1 MRSSF
6 LGFAL
11 ILALS
16 ATSVSAAEKIV
27 PESSQK
33 NLNVTIYNANRAL
46 IKDTRAVQLENGLNT
61 LSFTGVSSQII
72 PQSALLQ
79 GTDLKTQEQN
89 FNFDVIDYNSLMEKS
104 VGSQVGIEYIDPA
117 TGAVSSGTAELLAFN
132 GGSPVLKIGNKIETN
147 YPGRIIFNKVPD
159 NLRVKPTLTIDVLT
173 QTNGTQNVDLSYLT
187 QGLSWRADYVAEL
200 NNNED
205 KLNLNGLVT
214 LTNNSNTDFKNA
226 HLQLVA
232 GDVNIVPVNTV
243 MARKATGY
251 MLEATVASDAMASE
265 SFSDFYLYTLPRT
278 TDILS
283 QQTKQVSLLSG
294 QNVSLKKTYEFNNQF
309 NMYADKLENISPEIF
324 ISFDNKKDNGLGV
337 ALPKGIIRL
346 YKSDSSGNMLLIG
359 EDRIQHTPNGETVR
373 LKTGKAFDLTADMKR
388 TQYQKLTGK
397 NAFQATYQIIL
408 KNGSSNPA
416 NVEITQDFGN
426 SFRITN
432 ENIPHFSETS
442 NQVKWIVP
450 VPANGMTTLTYELTK
465 K

>member
-1 MRSSF
+1 M
-6 LGFAL
+6 
-11 ILALS
+11 
-16 ATSVSAAEKIV
+16 
-27 PESSQK
+27 
-33 NLNVTIYNANRAL
+33 
-46 IKDTRAVQLENGLNT
+46 
-61 LSFTGVSSQII
+61 
-72 PQSALLQ
+72 
-79 GTDLKTQEQN
+79 
-89 FNFDVIDYNSLMEKS
+89 
-104 VGSQVGIEYIDPA
+104 
-117 TGAVSSGTAELLAFN
+117 
-132 GGSPVLKIGNKIETN
+132 
-147 YPGRIIFNKVPD
+147 
-159 NLRVKPTLTIDVLT
+159 
-173 QTNGTQNVDLSYLT
+173 DLSYLT

-337 ALPKGIIRL
+337 ALPKGTIRL
-346 YKSDSSGNMLLIG
+346 YKSDSAGNMLLVG
-359 EDRIQHTPNGETVR
+359 EDRINHTPNGENVR
-373 LKTGKAFDLTADMKR
+373 LKTGKAFDLTADMTR
-388 TQYQKLTGK
+388 THYQKLAGK
-397 NAFQATYQIIL
+397 NAFQATYQIVL
-408 KNGSSNPA
+408 KNGGQKPG
-416 NVEITQDFGN
+416 QCGN
-426 SFRITN
+426 YAGFRQF
-432 ENIPHFSETS
+432 IPHYKRKHSAFQRNLQSSQMDCAGSGEWHV
-442 NQVKWIVP
+442 NIDI
-450 VPANGMTTLTYELTK
+450 
-465 K
+465 

>member
-6 LGFAL
+6 FGISL
-11 ILALS
+11 ILALF
-16 ATSVSAAEKIV
+16 ATSVSATEKVI
-27 PESSQK
+27 PETEQK
-33 NLNVTIYNANRAL
+33 NLNVTIYNGNRAL
-46 IKDTRAVQLENGLNT
+46 IKDTRSIQLENGLNT
-61 LSFTGVSSQII
+61 ISFSGVSSQII
-72 PQSALLQ
+72 PESALLQ
-79 GTDLKTQEQN
+79 GVGLKTQEQN
-89 FNFDVIDYNSLMEKS
+89 FNFDLIDYNSLMEKS
-104 VGSQVGIEYIDPA
+104 VGSQVDIEYIDPA
-117 TGAVSSGTAELLAFN
+117 TGVVSNGTAELLAFN
-132 GGSPVLKIGNKIETN
+132 GGSPVLKIDNKIETN

-159 NLRVKPTLTIDVLT
+159 NLRAKPTLTVDVFA
-173 QTNGTQNVDLSYLT
+173 QNAGIQNVNLSYLT
-187 QGLSWRADYVAEL
+187 EGLSWRADYVGEL
-200 NNNED
+200 NSTED

-232 GDVNIVPVNTV
+232 GDVNIVPINAI
-243 MARKATGY
+243 MPRKAERY
-251 MLEATVASDAMASE
+251 MLASATVNDAISTE
-265 SFSDFYLYTLPRT
+265 KFSDFYLYTLPQT

-283 QQTKQVSLLSG
+283 KQTKQVALLSG

-416 NVEITQDFGN
+416 NVEIMQDFGS
-426 SFRITN
+426 SFRISN

>member
-6 LGFAL
+6 LGFAFM
-11 ILALS
+11 LAFA
-16 ATSVSAAEKIV
+16 ATSVSAAEKIIS
-27 PESSQK
+27 EANQK

-46 IKDTRAVQLENGLNT
+46 IKDTRTVQLENGLNT

-79 GTDLKTQEQN
+79 GVDLKTQEQN
-89 FNFDVIDYNSLMEKS
+89 FNFDLIDYNSLMEKS
-104 VGSQVGIEYIDPA
+104 VGTQVGIEYIDPA

-159 NLRVKPTLTIDVLT
+159 NLRIKPTLTIDVLA
-173 QTNGTQNVDLSYLT
+173 QTGGAQNVDLSYLT

-200 NNNED
+200 NETED

-232 GDVNIVPVNTV
+232 GDVNIVPVNAMV
-243 MARKATGY
+243 ARKATGY
-251 MLEATVASDAMASE
+251 LMEAAVASDAMASE

-294 QNVSLKKTYEFNNQF
+294 QNVSLKKTYEFNNSF
-309 NMYADKLENISPEIF
+309 NMYADKLEKS
-324 ISFDNKKDNGLGV
+324 KYGV
-337 ALPKGIIRL
+337 NLPFL
-346 YKSDSSGNMLLIG
+346 Y
-359 EDRIQHTPNGETVR
+359 
-373 LKTGKAFDLTADMKR
+373 LTC
-388 TQYQKLTGK
+388 KLTF
-397 NAFQATYQIIL
+397 N
-408 KNGSSNPA
+408 
-416 NVEITQDFGN
+416 
-426 SFRITN
+426 
-432 ENIPHFSETS
+432 
-442 NQVKWIVP
+442 
-450 VPANGMTTLTYELTK
+450 
-465 K
+465 

>member
-6 LGFAL
+6 FGISL
-11 ILALS
+11 ILALF
-16 ATSVSAAEKIV
+16 ATSVSATEKVI
-27 PESSQK
+27 PETEQK
-33 NLNVTIYNANRAL
+33 NLNVTIYNGNRAL
-46 IKDTRAVQLENGLNT
+46 IKDTRSIQLENGLNT
-61 LSFTGVSSQII
+61 ISFSGVSSQII
-72 PQSALLQ
+72 PESALLQ
-79 GTDLKTQEQN
+79 GVGLKTQEQN
-89 FNFDVIDYNSLMEKS
+89 FNFDLIDYNSLMEKS
-104 VGSQVGIEYIDPA
+104 VGSQVDIEYIDPA
-117 TGAVSSGTAELLAFN
+117 TGVVSNGTAELLAFN
-132 GGSPVLKIGNKIETN
+132 GGSPVLKIDNKIETN

-159 NLRVKPTLTIDVLT
+159 NLRAKPTLTVDVFA
-173 QTNGTQNVDLSYLT
+173 QNAGIQNVNLSYLT
-187 QGLSWRADYVAEL
+187 EGLSWRADYVGEL
-200 NNNED
+200 NSTED

-232 GDVNIVPVNTV
+232 GDVNIVPINAI
-243 MARKATGY
+243 MPRKTEGY
-251 MLEATVASDAMASE
+251 MLASATVNDAISTE
-265 SFSDFYLYTLPRT
+265 KFSDFYLYTLPQT

-283 QQTKQVSLLSG
+283 KQTKQVALLSG

-416 NVEITQDFGN
+416 NVEIMQDFGS
-426 SFRITN
+426 SFRISN

>member
-6 LGFAL
+6 FGISL
-11 ILALS
+11 ILALF
-16 ATSVSAAEKIV
+16 ATSVSATEKVI
-27 PESSQK
+27 PETEQK
-33 NLNVTIYNANRAL
+33 NLNVTIYNGNRAL
-46 IKDTRAVQLENGLNT
+46 IKDTRSIQLENGLNT
-61 LSFTGVSSQII
+61 ISFSGVSSQII
-72 PQSALLQ
+72 PESALLQ
-79 GTDLKTQEQN
+79 GVGLKTQEQN
-89 FNFDVIDYNSLMEKS
+89 FNFDLIDYNSLMEKS
-104 VGSQVGIEYIDPA
+104 VGSQVDIEYIDPA
-117 TGAVSSGTAELLAFN
+117 TGVVSNGTAELLAFN
-132 GGSPVLKIGNKIETN
+132 GGSPVLKIDNKIETN

-159 NLRVKPTLTIDVLT
+159 NLRAKPTLTVDVFA
-173 QTNGTQNVDLSYLT
+173 QNAGIQNVNLSYLT
-187 QGLSWRADYVAEL
+187 EGLSWRADYVGEL
-200 NNNED
+200 NSTED

-232 GDVNIVPVNTV
+232 GDVNIVPINAI
-243 MARKATGY
+243 MPRKTEGY
-251 MLEATVASDAMASE
+251 MLASATVNDAISTE
-265 SFSDFYLYTLPRT
+265 KFSDFYLYTLPQT

-283 QQTKQVSLLSG
+283 KQTKQVALLSG

-416 NVEITQDFGN
+416 NVEIMQDFGS
-426 SFRITN
+426 SFRISN

-450 VPANGMTTLTYELTK
+450 VPANGMTTLTYELK
-465 K
+465 KK

>member
-6 LGFAL
+6 FSLAL

-16 ATSVSAAEKIV
+16 ATPVSAAEKII
-27 PESSQK
+27 PESAQK

-46 IKDTRAVQLENGLNT
+46 IKDTRSVQLENGLNT

-72 PQSALLQ
+72 RQSALLQ
-79 GTDLKTQEQN
+79 GVDLKTQEQN
-89 FNFDVIDYNSLMEKS
+89 FNFDLIDYNSLMEKS
-104 VGSQVGIEYIDPA
+104 VGSQVSLEYIDPA
-117 TGAVSSGTAELLAFN
+117 TGAVSSSTAELLAFN

-159 NLRVKPTLTIDVLT
+159 NLRVKPTLTIDVST
-173 QTNGTQNVDLSYLT
+173 QTGGTQNVDLSYLT
-187 QGLSWRADYVAEL
+187 EGLSWRADYVAEL
-200 NNNED
+200 NSTED

-214 LTNNSNTDFKNA
+214 LTNRSNTDFKNA

-232 GDVNIVPVNTV
+232 GDVNIVPTSAPV
-243 MARKATGY
+243 MRKAEGY
-251 MLEATVASDAMASE
+251 MLARVTVNDAISTE
-265 SFSDFYLYTLPRT
+265 KFSDFYLYTLPQT

-283 QQTKQVSLLSG
+283 KQTKQVALLSG

-309 NMYADKLENISPEIF
+309 NMYADKLEKVSPEIF

-337 ALPKGIIRL
+337 ALPKGTIRL
-346 YKSDSSGNMLLIG
+346 YKSDSAGNMLLVG
-359 EDRIQHTPNGETVR
+359 EDRINHTPNGETVR
-373 LKTGKAFDLTADMKR
+373 LKTGKAFDLTADMTR
-388 TQYQKLTGK
+388 THYQKLAGK
-397 NAFQATYQIIL
+397 NAFQATYQIVF
-408 KNGSSNPA
+408 KNGGENPA